1 MSYIGVER
9 FDNKTPR
16 PLHWFSVLRYIGV
29 ERFDNKTPDHCI
41 DSEVWEIA
49 KAWKLSKWKKVD
61 MKKHNDLMKLL
72 VENVYNRINC
82 EQDVKAE
89 GRG

>member
-1 MSYIGVER
+1 
-9 FDNKTPR
+9 
-16 PLHWFSVLRYIGV
+16 
-29 ERFDNKTPDHCI
+29 
-41 DSEVWEIA
+41 
-49 KAWKLSKWKKVD
+49 
-61 MKKHNDLMKLL
+61 MKLL

>member
-1 MSYIGVER
+1 
-9 FDNKTPR
+9 
-16 PLHWFSVLRYIGV
+16 
-29 ERFDNKTPDHCI
+29 
-41 DSEVWEIA
+41 
-49 KAWKLSKWKKVD
+49 